1 MHHLASLIRLGKF
14 AAIAAAAV
22 LGFGA
27 AAHDGKLTFAPVL
40 AKVTP
45 AVVNIEVGARVRTD
59 PRMRFFFRELPN
71 FRLRQGGG
79 AGVIIDADE
88 GHIVTN
94 HHVVQNAEDISVTLR
109 DGREYDAELVG
120 SDPATDIALLKIDAE
135 DLSELPLGDS
145 DKLAVGDFV
154 VAIGNPYELGHTV
167 TSGIVSALGRDGLN
181 SSYQDFIQTDA
192 AINRG
197 NSGGALVD
205 LDGRLVGINSVI
217 VTPTGVSAGLGF
229 AVPSNTVQFV
239 TDQLADTGEVQRG
252 LLGVEIDSVP
262 PQDAELLGL
271 KSARGVVVEN
281 VMPDTAAE
289 TAGIEAGD
297 VIVSLNAREI
307 ANPRELVARVAN
319 TPAGTEVAIGIVRD
333 GKRKTLEATIGTQ
346 RDVPSW
352 QRRARP
358 RALSGA
364 EVRDLPAG
372 HELHG
377 RGVEVVSVAN
387 GSFAERNGLQ
397 AGDVILRVN
406 RAPVGNV
413 RELNEALA
421 DTGSVWLT
429 IQRGDRQRFRRFR

>member
-1 MHHLASLIRLGKF
+1 MNHPARTF
-14 AAIAAAAV
+14 AATILAAV
-22 LGFGA
+22 LASAA

-40 AKVTP
+40 KKVTP

-59 PRMRFFFRELPN
+59 PRMRFFFREMPN

-88 GHIVTN
+88 GHVVTN
-94 HHVVQNAEDISVTLR
+94 HHVVDSADDISVTLQ
-109 DGREYDAELVG
+109 DGREFEAELVG

-135 DLSELPLGDS
+135 DLNELALGDS

-154 VAIGNPYELGHTV
+154 VAIGNPFELGHTV
-167 TSGIVSALGRDGLN
+167 TSGIVSALGRDGIN

-217 VTPTGVSAGLGF
+217 VTPTGASAGLGF
-229 AVPSNTVQFV
+229 AVPSNTVRFV

-252 LLGVEIDSVP
+252 LLGVHIDRVP
-262 PQDAELLGL
+262 QQDAELLGL
-271 KSARGVVVEN
+271 KSARGVVVET

-289 TAGIEAGD
+289 AAGIEAGD
-297 VIVSLNAREI
+297 VIVSLNEREI

-319 TPAGTEVAIGIVRD
+319 TPAGTDVEIGIVRD

-346 RDVPSW
+346 RDAPSW

-358 RALSGA
+358 RALAGA
-364 EVRDLPAG
+364 EVRDLARD

-377 RGVEVVSVAN
+377 RGVEVAAVAE
-387 GSFAERNGLQ
+387 GSLAARNGLQ

-406 RAPVGNV
+406 RQSVGSV
-413 RELNEALA
+413 AELNDALA
-421 DTGSVWLT
+421 EADSVWLT
-429 IQRGDRQRFRRFR
+429 IQRDDRQRFRRFR